1 MGIKKDKLNLIEW
14 ISKIEDF
21 SIIYQIKKIKD
32 SSAQSFKQS
41 DNLSKGEKDSI
52 LRGLKD
58 FENKNTHSHTKA
70 RKIYEKYL

>member
-14 ISKIEDF
+14 ISKIEDP

-41 DNLSKGEKDSI
+41 DNLSKDEKDSI

-58 FENKNTHSHTKA
+58 FENNNTHPHNKA